1 MARFCN
7 LWPAS
12 FDVLCIFIEEKKA
25 IQLVNAGVIVQ
36 TVLLSFFFSV
46 FIFSMPS
53 KVIIIV
59 VEFMFLGINTVCFGA
74 FSVSFYP
81 SPSSLG

>member
-36 TVLLSFFFSV
+36 TVLLSFFF
-46 FIFSMPS
+46 F
-53 KVIIIV
+53 
-59 VEFMFLGINTVCFGA
+59 
-74 FSVSFYP
+74 SFYFLNAFQ
-81 SPSSLG
+81 SDNNSSRVYVLGHKHSMFWGLLSLILSLA